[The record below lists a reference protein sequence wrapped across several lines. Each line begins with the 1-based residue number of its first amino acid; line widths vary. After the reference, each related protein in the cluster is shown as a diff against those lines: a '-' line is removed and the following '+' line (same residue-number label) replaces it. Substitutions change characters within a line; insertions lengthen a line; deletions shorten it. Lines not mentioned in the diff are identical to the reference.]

1 MRRCRIDIFQEALVE
16 KDIKYMQ
23 KPRPYDIAIVSMA
36 GLLPGAK
43 SLDDFWDNLVLKKDA
58 CQEVGKDRWRVDPAM
73 MTAES
78 LQPDKAVS
86 RVACLLNQDMDYC
99 FDDLDLD
106 KDMLRDLDPL
116 HRIVLHAG
124 REAFF
129 AARHESIDKKK
140 TGVILAAIALP
151 TDASALIADK
161 ILGNHLEKQLFHP
174 MTGEMRAV
182 LTRNQC
188 LAGRMTGFPAAL
200 LAKGIGLGNGS
211 YTLDAA
217 CASSL
222 VAFKLACDALSHHRA
237 DAMLVGGVS
246 RPDCLYTQVGFSQLR
261 ALSPSGCCAPF
272 DKRADGLVVGE
283 GVGMFVLKRVEDA
296 LKDHDDILAV
306 IKGIGLANDM
316 GGSLL
321 APMREG
327 QVRAMR
333 MAYDTAGWTPDQ
345 IDLIECHGA
354 GTPLGD
360 HTELSSLTAL
370 WQGITT
376 DAGVCP
382 IGSVKSTIGHLL
394 TGAGAAGTLKV
405 LLALKHNKIPPSNN
419 YTEPTENS
427 PLIGSPFSV
436 QTEASA
442 WTRRDAD
449 TPRRAA
455 VSAFGFGG
463 INAHMLLEEWTQ
475 SKEHEKGTI
484 RLQTQTGVENGDE
497 NACSRIS
504 TNEKPQVAITGMS
517 AAMGK
522 LPTLRAFQEAVFNG
536 QSIIEHHSHLR
547 GIQTGPDSYFS
558 QLVPEHGAFMEEFPL
573 DMGLFRIPPN
583 EIPDILPQ
591 HLLMMKLCRNAL
603 IDAGVPLR
611 EKRPRMGVMVG
622 ADFDFEATNFHLRWV
637 VNESIRR
644 WEKKYGLNL
653 QDPHIDEWIRSL
665 KASVSRPLTS
675 NRTLGALPSVIASR
689 IAKEFLLGGPSFVV
703 SCEEASGVKAL
714 EIGVRALQDNDT
726 DTMLVGAVDFT
737 GDLRYLATHHQIRPY
752 ASAASGLPFDS
763 DSSARGALPG
773 EGGTALVLK
782 RLEDAFA
789 EKDRIYAIVKGFG
802 SASGMAMENGNVPQ
816 EAYQVSLSRA
826 IQEAGIGLSDI
837 SLFEAHGSGIHTED
851 ATESKVLN
859 AMSTDTG
866 LHCALSSTK
875 TIVGHMGAASGLSSI
890 VKTSLCLYHTLIP
903 PMPDYQWPG
912 EDAWAKRF
920 HVPIKPQHWFRD
932 RKTHSRRACVGGMTS
947 DGNCTHVFLA
957 EHENA
962 EIMSCPVVASDRLR
976 PLGYQSCGLFVV
988 EGDHD
993 QEIIAGLGTLLDQI
1007 RNGISTGLPL
1017 ELMARAWYEKT
1028 VRQSRKKRAL
1038 SLVIKDIHEAE
1049 NEIRKAKQRVASK
1062 TQHTAPGHANV
1073 FYTPEPLGASA
1084 GVAFVFPGSGNH
1096 YLGMGRDMGTQWPLI
1111 LRRMDAE
1118 TRQLKKQMI
1127 PERFVPYRMSW
1138 ESQWETRALNQI
1150 HADPLSAIFGQVMH
1164 GRITARLMQE
1174 FMASPDAVIGYS
1186 LGETA
1191 GLVAMGAWKD
1201 QDHLLKQMLDS
1212 PLFKTALTGPCL
1224 SLRRAWKIEPEEKF
1238 EWQVVAVDRT
1248 ADAVRTVL
1256 KQIPMTRLLII
1267 NSPRESVIGG
1277 EKESIRK
1284 VVKTLGC
1291 NAVFLDG
1298 VVTVHCDAVK
1308 PVEDDYR
1315 QLHLHP
1321 IDPPENMRFYSC
1333 AWGRAYDLNSE
1344 NTAASITEQA
1354 LNGFDFTRTIQQAY
1368 DDGIRV
1374 FVEMGP
1380 RASCTRMIQQTLEG
1394 RPHLAVA
1401 VSRSG
1406 DDEYLSILKMLGA
1419 LRTEMVGVQLDKL
1432 YGRKSYSPEMNGVY
1446 DEILNKPKALSN
1458 EKESRQIPIRI
1469 ANPLPLPASP
1479 PLLPDNTDSNIFFQE
1494 QSKIEQNIDPVTEMD
1509 AISGPLPEN
1518 LPHQL
1523 VRDLMRSVQ
1532 ENARTSSEAHKYF
1545 LEFSS
1550 RITKRYQ
1557 EAMALQ
1563 AQLLTTQME
1572 QALKN
1577 GTVATGSGTR
1587 HTSTEP
1593 TPLYSRKDCLTFA
1606 TGSVAEVFGMEFK
1619 VVDTY
1624 SARVRLPDEPLML
1637 VDRVVSLVG
1646 EKCSLGSGRIVTEHD
1661 VLPGAWYLDGNRA
1674 PACISVEAGQADLFL
1689 SSYLGID
1696 HEVKGRRTYR
1706 LLDACVTFFR
1716 GLPLPGDTIRYD
1728 ITIEKFIRQGDTHLF
1743 FFKFKGFIDD
1753 NLLIQMK
1760 DGCAGFFTEEEV
1772 RNSGGIVSERHDDTP
1787 KKVDSGTAE
1796 WRHPAPVT
1804 IESFSEAALDAL
1816 RSGRLGDAFGSAFQG
1831 KTISSSLWLPGGRMH
1846 LIDRVLTFDPYGG
1859 TFGKGLIRAEA
1870 DVHPDDWYLTCHFV
1884 DDMVMPGTL
1893 MYECCAHT
1901 LRVFLQRIGWISDK
1915 EDACYEPVVGVESV
1929 LKCRGPVTP
1938 KTRHVL
1944 YEIDI
1949 KEMGYGP
1956 EPYAIAD
1963 ARMTADGAYIVYFDS
1978 ISTKLTRG
1986 SREEIENIWKAPS
1999 EKAPIKERFRA
2010 EKKASPATKGNDTVI
2025 FNRKMLEEFAY
2036 GRPSRAFGEPYRE
2049 FDSHR
2054 FIARLPKPPY
2064 LFMDRVVDVTPEPWV
2079 LKPGGWIQAEIDID
2093 PEDWFFR
2100 ANRLTSMPFCVL
2112 NEIALQPCGWLAAY
2126 LGSALRSERD
2136 LRFRNL
2142 GGTAQLS
2149 RDVPAKKSSLTTRA
2163 RLTQVSEAGD
2173 MIIEHFDFQILD
2185 SQQMIYQ
2192 GRTHFGFFT
2201 RKALAGQV
2209 GLQQVDMSRYTLSEN
2224 VSTRRHVAMQDHA
2237 PIAPDDLSGH
2247 VHGHAVMPGRAIRMI
2262 DHIDA
2267 YLPEGGPH
2275 GQGIIKASK
2284 EVLPEEWYFKAHF
2297 LNDPVCPGSLG
2308 LESLIQVLK
2317 FIALDRWPHLA
2328 DDHCFTLKSDIHH
2341 QWTYRGQITRENKR
2355 IELIAAVTNVVEKPF
2370 PILTADSLLTV
2381 DGLPIYHMEQF
2392 SIGLIPVNHR

>member
-1 MRRCRIDIFQEALVE
+1 
-16 KDIKYMQ
+16 MQ
-23 KPRPYDIAIVSMA
+23 MPRPYDIAIVSMA

-43 SLDDFWDNLVLKKDA
+43 SLDAFWDNLVHKKDA
-58 CQEVGKDRWRVDPAM
+58 CQEVGKDRWRVDPAT
-73 MTAES
+73 MTTER

-106 KDMLRDLDPL
+106 KDLLRDLDPL

-129 AARHESIDKKK
+129 SARHESIDRKR

-151 TDASALIADK
+151 TDTSSLIAEK
-161 ILGNHLEKQLFHP
+161 ILGSYLEKQLFHP
-174 MTGEMRAV
+174 MAGEMEAAQ
-182 LTRNQC
+182 TRNQC

-200 LAKGIGLGNGS
+200 LAKGIGLGNGT

-261 ALSPSGCCAPF
+261 ALSPSGRCAPF
-272 DKRADGLVVGE
+272 DKHADGLVVGE

-296 LKDHDDILAV
+296 VKDHDDILAV
-306 IKGIGLANDM
+306 IKSIGLSNDM
-316 GGSLL
+316 GGTLL

-333 MAYDTAGWTPDQ
+333 MAYDTTGWTPDQ
-345 IDLIECHGA
+345 VDLIECHGA

-360 HTELSSLTAL
+360 HTELSSLATL
-370 WQGITT
+370 WQGIAT

-405 LLALKHNKIPPSNN
+405 LLALKHKNIPPSNN

-427 PLIGSPFSV
+427 PLIGSPFRV
-436 QTEASA
+436 QTEVSD
-442 WTRRDAD
+442 WTLRDAD
-449 TPRRAA
+449 IPRRAA

-463 INAHMLLEEWTQ
+463 INAHMLLEEWTH
-475 SKEHEKGTI
+475 SNRHAKAAVN
-484 RLQTQTGVENGDE
+484 LQDRAAQENGDD
-497 NACSRIS
+497 NDCSRIS
-504 TNEKPQVAITGMS
+504 TSEKPLVAIIGMS

-547 GIQTGPDSYFS
+547 GIPIGPDNFFR
-558 QLVPEHGAFMEEFPL
+558 QLVPEHGAFMKNIPL

-583 EIPDILPQ
+583 EILDILPQ
-591 HLLMMKLCRNAL
+591 HLLMMKLCRSAL
-603 IDAGVPLR
+603 MDAGVPLR

-622 ADFDFEATNFHLRWV
+622 ADFDFEATNFHLRWI

-653 QDPHIDEWIRSL
+653 QDPSAAEWIRAL
-665 KASVSRPLTS
+665 KASVSPPLTS

-703 SCEEASGVKAL
+703 SCEEASGIKAL

-726 DTMLVGAVDFT
+726 DAMLVGAVDFT

-752 ASAASGLPFDS
+752 TGTASVLPF
-763 DSSARGALPG
+763 DSSARGTLPG

-782 RLEDAFA
+782 RLEDALA
-789 EKDRIYAIVKGFG
+789 EKDRIYATLNGMG
-802 SASGMAMENGNVPQ
+802 SASGMAVESGGVSQ
-816 EAYQVSLSRA
+816 EAYQVSLERA
-826 IQEAGIGLSDI
+826 VQEAEIGLSDI

-859 AMSTDTG
+859 AISTDAG
-866 LHCALSSTK
+866 VHCAVNSTK
-875 TIVGHMGAASGLSSI
+875 TIVGHMGAASGLSSV
-890 VKTSLCLYHTLIP
+890 VKTSLCLYHNLIP
-903 PMPDYQWPG
+903 PMPDYRWPG
-912 EDAWAKRF
+912 ETVWAKRF
-920 HVPIKPQHWFRD
+920 HAPIKPQYWFRD
-932 RKTHSRRACVGGMTS
+932 RETHPRRACVGVMTS
-947 DGNCTHVFLA
+947 DGNCTHVLLGEYEKA
-957 EHENA
+957 GVISA
-962 EIMSCPVVASDRLR
+962 PAVLPDRLR
-976 PLGYQSCGLFVV
+976 PLGYQTCGLFVV

-993 QEIIAGLGTLLDQI
+993 QEIIEGLGTLWDQV
-1007 RNGISTGLPL
+1007 RKGISTGLPM
-1017 ELMARAWYEKT
+1017 ELIARVWYEKT
-1028 VRQSRKKRAL
+1028 ACRPGKKRAL

-1049 NEIRKAKQRVASK
+1049 NEIRKAKQLVASGNRA
-1062 TQHTAPGHANV
+1062 TAPGHTNI
-1073 FYTPEPLGASA
+1073 FYIPEPLGAPA

-1096 YLGMGRDMGTQWPLI
+1096 YLGMGREMGTQWPWV
-1111 LRRMDAE
+1111 LRRMDTE

-1138 ESQWETRALNQI
+1138 ENQWETQALHPI

-1164 GRITARLMQE
+1164 GCVTAGLIKE
-1174 FMASPDAVIGYS
+1174 FVASPGAVIGYS

-1191 GLVAMGAWKD
+1191 GLVAMGAWKG
-1201 QDHLLKQMLDS
+1201 QAHLLKRMLES

-1224 SLRRAWKIEPEEKF
+1224 SLRNAWNIEPEEQF
-1238 EWQVVAVDRT
+1238 EWQVVAVDRA
-1248 ADAVRTVL
+1248 ADTVKPVV
-1256 KQIPMTRLLII
+1256 KQFPLTRLLII
-1267 NSPRESVIGG
+1267 NSPRECVIGG

-1284 VVKTLGC
+1284 IVKILGC

-1298 VVTVHCDAVK
+1298 VVTVHCDAVR

-1315 QLHLHP
+1315 KLHLHP
-1321 IDPPENMRFYSC
+1321 IEPPGNMRFYSC
-1333 AWGRAYDLNSE
+1333 AWGHAYDLTSQK
-1344 NTAASITEQA
+1344 TAASITEQA

-1374 FVEMGP
+1374 FIEMGP
-1380 RASCTRMIQQTLEG
+1380 RASCTRMIQQTLDG

-1406 DDEYLSILKMLGA
+1406 DNEYLSILKMLGA
-1419 LRTEMVGVQLDKL
+1419 LKADKVDVQLDRL
-1432 YGRKSYSPEMNGVY
+1432 YGRISYPPEMNSVY
-1446 DEILNKPKALSN
+1446 DKTLRKSRGLSKTEAAN
-1458 EKESRQIPIRI
+1458 QITVHLGTL
-1469 ANPLPLPASP
+1469 LPLPGSP
-1479 PLLPDNTDSNIFFQE
+1479 PYLSGSTDSNISFQEQSNQE
-1494 QSKIEQNIDPVTEMD
+1494 QSKIEQPIDPVTKID
-1509 AISGPLPEN
+1509 SISGPSRESVA
-1518 LPHQL
+1518 HQMA
-1523 VRDLMRSVQ
+1523 RDLMRSVQ
-1532 ENARTSSEAHKYF
+1532 ENSRTTSEAHKDF
-1545 LEFSS
+1545 LEISN
-1550 RITKRYQ
+1550 RMTKGYQ

-1563 AQLLTTQME
+1563 TQLLSAHMQQTHKTGIVTKE
-1572 QALKN
+1572 SGKHQA
-1577 GTVATGSGTR
+1577 
-1587 HTSTEP
+1587 STASA
-1593 TPLYSRKDCLTFA
+1593 PLYSRKDCLRFA
-1606 TGSVAEVFGMEFK
+1606 TGSVAEIFGPEFQ

-1624 SARVRLPDEPLML
+1624 KARVRLPDEPLML

-1674 PACISVEAGQADLFL
+1674 PACIAVEAGQADLFL

-1716 GLPLPGDTIRYD
+1716 GLPQPGETIQYH
-1728 ITIEKFIRQGDTHLF
+1728 IEIEKFIRQGDTHLF

-1753 NLLIQMK
+1753 TLLIQMK

-1772 RNSGGIVSERHDDTP
+1772 RKSGGIVAKRRDSAR
-1787 KKVDSGTAE
+1787 KKEDSRTE
-1796 WRHPAPVT
+1796 WRHPAPVA
-1804 IESFSEAALDAL
+1804 IESFSDAALDAL
-1816 RSGRLGDAFGSAFQG
+1816 RSGRLGDAFGAVFQG
-1831 KTISSSLWLPGGRMH
+1831 KTISSSLWLPDGHMH
-1846 LIDRVLTFDPYGG
+1846 LINRILEFDPYGG
-1859 TFGKGLIRAEA
+1859 SFGKGLIRAEA
-1870 DVHPDDWYLTCHFV
+1870 DVHPDDWYLTCHFI
-1884 DDMVMPGTL
+1884 DDKVMPGTL

-1938 KTRHVL
+1938 NTRHVV

-1956 EPYAIAD
+1956 EPYAVAD

-1978 ISTKLTRG
+1978 ISMKLTRG
-1986 SREEIENIWKAPS
+1986 SRKEIESIWKIDS
-1999 EKAPIKERFRA
+1999 EKATAEERSPA
-2010 EKKASPATKGNDTVI
+2010 VKKASPAPKRKDTEI
-2025 FNRKMLEEFAY
+2025 FNRKMLEEFAF

-2064 LFMDRVVDVTPEPWV
+2064 LFMDRVVAVAPEPWV
-2079 LKPGGWIQAEIDID
+2079 LKPGGWIEAEVDID
-2093 PEDWFFR
+2093 PDDWFFR
-2100 ANRLTSMPFCVL
+2100 ANRTPSMPFCVL

-2126 LGSALRSERD
+2126 LGSALRSEKD

-2142 GGTAQLS
+2142 GGSAELS
-2149 RDVPAKKSSLTTRA
+2149 RDVPAKRSSLTTRA

-2173 MIIEHFDFQILD
+2173 MIIEHFDFQILQ

-2192 GRTHFGFFT
+2192 GQTHFGFFT
-2201 RKALAGQV
+2201 RKALAEQV
-2209 GLQQVDMSRYTLSEN
+2209 GLQQIDMSRYTLPED
-2224 VSTRRHVAMQDHA
+2224 STNRRHIAMPDHA
-2237 PIAPDDLSGH
+2237 PMAPDDLSGH
-2247 VHGHAVMPGRAIRMI
+2247 VHGHAVIPGRAIRMI

-2267 YLPEGGPH
+2267 YLPQGGPH
-2275 GQGIIKASK
+2275 GHGIIKASK
-2284 EVLPEEWYFKAHF
+2284 QVLPEEWFFRAHF

-2308 LESLIQVLK
+2308 LESLIQLLK

-2328 DDHCFTLKSDIHH
+2328 ENHCFTLKSDTHH
-2341 QWTYRGQITRENKR
+2341 QWTYRGQITPENRR
-2355 IELIAAVTNVVEKPF
+2355 IELLAVVTNVVDKPF
-2370 PILTADSLLTV
+2370 PLLTADSLLTV

-2392 SIGLIPVNHR
+2392 SIGLIPLSQR

>member
-1 MRRCRIDIFQEALVE
+1 
-16 KDIKYMQ
+16 MQ
-23 KPRPYDIAIVSMA
+23 TPRPYDIAIVSMA

-43 SLDDFWDNLVLKKDA
+43 SLDAFWENLVLKKDA
-58 CQEVGKDRWRVDPAM
+58 FQALGKDRWRVDPAM
-73 MTAES
+73 MTTER
-78 LQPDKAVS
+78 LQPDKAIS
-86 RVACLLNQDMDYC
+86 RVACLLNQDLDYC

-106 KDMLRDLDPL
+106 KDMLQDLDPL

-124 REAFF
+124 REAFL
-129 AARHESIDKKK
+129 AARHESIDKKR

-151 TDASALIADK
+151 TDASSLIAEK
-161 ILGNHLEKQLFHP
+161 ILGSYLEKQLFHP
-174 MTGEMRAV
+174 MTGEMGAV

-200 LAKGIGLGNGS
+200 LAKGLGLGNGS

-261 ALSPSGCCAPF
+261 ALSPSGRCAPF
-272 DKRADGLVVGE
+272 DKGADGLVVGE

-296 LKDHDDILAV
+296 EKDHDHILAV

-321 APMREG
+321 APRREG

-333 MAYDTAGWTPDQ
+333 MAYDTTGWTPDQ
-345 IDLIECHGA
+345 VDLIECHGA

-360 HTELSSLTAL
+360 HTELSSLTTL
-370 WQGITT
+370 WQGIKM

-405 LLALKHNKIPPSNN
+405 LLALKHKNIPPSNN

-427 PLIGSPFSV
+427 PLIGSPFRV
-436 QTEASA
+436 QTEVSD
-442 WTRRDAD
+442 WTLRDAD

-463 INAHMLLEEWTQ
+463 INAHMLVEEWTQ
-475 SKEHEKGTI
+475 VKGHEKGAI
-484 RLQTQTGVENGDE
+484 NLQTQAVLKNGDE
-497 NACSRIS
+497 NDCSRIS
-504 TNEKPQVAITGMS
+504 TREKPLVAIIGMS

-522 LPTLRAFQEAVFNG
+522 LSTLRAFQEAVFNG

-547 GIQTGPDSYFS
+547 GIQTGADSYFS
-558 QLVPEHGAFMEEFPL
+558 QLVPEHGAFMEEIPL

-591 HLLMMKLCRNAL
+591 HLLMMKLCRSAL
-603 IDAGVPLR
+603 ISAGVPLR

-622 ADFDFEATNFHLRWV
+622 ADFDFEATNFHLRWI
-637 VNESIRR
+637 VNRSIRG

-653 QDPHIDEWIRSL
+653 QDPHITEWIRSL

-703 SCEEASGVKAL
+703 SCEEASGIKAL
-714 EIGVRALQDNDT
+714 EIGVRALQDNAS

-752 ASAASGLPFDS
+752 SSTASVLPFDR
-763 DSSARGALPG
+763 SARGTLPG

-782 RLEDAFA
+782 RLEDALVA
-789 EKDRIYAIVKGFG
+789 KDRIYAIVKGFG
-802 SASGMAMENGNVPQ
+802 SATGMAMESGRVSQ
-816 EAYQVSLSRA
+816 EAYQVSLERA
-826 IQEAGIGLSDI
+826 TQEADIGLSDI

-859 AMSTDTG
+859 AISIDTG
-866 LHCALSSTK
+866 LHCALGSTK
-875 TIVGHMGAASGLSSI
+875 PIVGHMGAASGLSSI
-890 VKTSLCLYHTLIP
+890 VKTSLCLYHKLIP
-903 PMPDYQWPG
+903 PMPDYQRPG
-912 EDAWAKRF
+912 EIAWAKRF
-920 HVPIKPQHWFRD
+920 HVPIKAQYWFRNRETTS
-932 RKTHSRRACVGGMTS
+932 RKACVGGMTS
-947 DGNCTHVFLA
+947 DGNCTHVFLEEYEKVGRNSDPA
-957 EHENA
+957 
-962 EIMSCPVVASDRLR
+962 VASDRLR
-976 PLGYQSCGLFVV
+976 PLGYQSSGLFVV

-993 QEIIAGLGTLLDQI
+993 QEIIEGLGRLLDQI
-1007 RNGISTGLPL
+1007 QKGISRGWPM
-1017 ELMARAWYEKT
+1017 ELVARVWYEKT
-1028 VRQSRKKRAL
+1028 ASQAGKKRAL
-1038 SLVIKDIHEAE
+1038 SLVIKDIHQAK
-1049 NEIRKAKQRVASK
+1049 NEIRKAKQLVASENRD
-1062 TQHTAPGHANV
+1062 TAPGHANI
-1073 FYTPEPLGASA
+1073 FYRPKPLGASA
-1084 GVAFVFPGSGNH
+1084 GTAFVFPGSGNH
-1096 YLGMGRDMGTQWPLI
+1096 YLGMGRGMGTQWPLI
-1111 LRRMDAE
+1111 LGQMDAE

-1127 PERFVPYRMSW
+1127 PERFIPYRMSW
-1138 ESQWETRALNQI
+1138 ENQWETQTLHQI

-1164 GRITARLMQE
+1164 GCVTARLMQE
-1174 FMASPDAVIGYS
+1174 FVASPEAVIGYS

-1191 GLVAMGAWKD
+1191 GLVAMGAWKG
-1201 QDHLLKQMLDS
+1201 QDHLLKQMLES

-1224 SLRRAWKIEPEEKF
+1224 SLRRAWKIEAQEKF

-1248 ADAVRTVL
+1248 ANQVKRVL
-1256 KQIPMTRLLII
+1256 KQFPMTRLLII

-1277 EKESIRK
+1277 EKESIQTL
-1284 VVKTLGC
+1284 VKTLGC

-1298 VVTVHCDAVK
+1298 VVTVHCDAVR

-1321 IDPPENMRFYSC
+1321 INPPGNMRFYSC
-1333 AWGRAYDLNSE
+1333 AWGHAYDLTSE
-1344 NTAASITEQA
+1344 KTAASITEQA
-1354 LNGFDFTRTIQQAY
+1354 LHGFDFTRTIQQAY
-1368 DDGIRV
+1368 EDGMRV
-1374 FVEMGP
+1374 FIEMGP
-1380 RASCTRMIQQTLEG
+1380 RASCTRMIQQTLED

-1401 VSRSG
+1401 VSRNG

-1419 LRTEMVGVQLDKL
+1419 LRAEMLDVQLDKL
-1432 YGRKSYSPEMNGVY
+1432 YGRISYPPEMNAVY
-1446 DEILNKPKALSN
+1446 DETLNKSRALSK
-1458 EKESRQIPIRI
+1458 EKESNQIPIRI
-1469 ANPLPLPASP
+1469 PSRLPLPGSP
-1479 PLLPDNTDSNIFFQE
+1479 PLLPGNTDSDMSFQE
-1494 QSKIEQNIDPVTEMD
+1494 ESKIEQAIDPVTAID
-1509 AISGPLPEN
+1509 AISGMPSES
-1518 LPHQL
+1518 LPHQIA
-1523 VRDLMRSVQ
+1523 RELMQSVQ
-1532 ENARTSSEAHKYF
+1532 ENARTSSEAHQSY
-1545 LEFSS
+1545 LEISS
-1550 RITKRYQ
+1550 RITKGYQ

-1563 AQLLTTQME
+1563 AQLLSAQMQ
-1572 QALKN
+1572 QAHET
-1577 GTVATGSGTR
+1577 GTVATGPGT
-1587 HTSTEP
+1587 HPASTEP
-1593 TPLYSRKDCLTFA
+1593 APLYSRKDCLTFA
-1606 TGSVAEVFGMEFK
+1606 TGCVAEVFGPEFQ

-1624 SARVRLPDEPLML
+1624 NARVRLPDEPLML

-1716 GLPLPGDTIRYD
+1716 GLPRPGETIRYD
-1728 ITIEKFIRQGDTHLF
+1728 IEIEKFIRQGDTHLF

-1772 RNSGGIVSERHDDTP
+1772 RNSGGIVSEGHDDTP
-1787 KKVDSGTAE
+1787 KEVASGTD

-1804 IESFSEAALDAL
+1804 AESFSETDLDAL
-1816 RSGRLGDAFGSAFQG
+1816 RSGRLEEAFGAAFQG
-1831 KTISSSLWLPGGRMH
+1831 KTLSSSLWLPDGRMH

-1915 EDACYEPVVGVESV
+1915 EDACYEPLVGVESV

-1938 KTRHVL
+1938 KTRHVV

-1956 EPYAIAD
+1956 EPYALAD

-1978 ISTKLTRG
+1978 ISIKLTRG
-1986 SREEIENIWKAPS
+1986 SREEIENIWKIPPETATLEEPFPAVK
-1999 EKAPIKERFRA
+1999 KAP
-2010 EKKASPATKGNDTVI
+2010 PAPKGNDTVI

-2036 GRPSRAFGEPYRE
+2036 GRPSIAFGEPYRE
-2049 FDSHR
+2049 FDSRR

-2064 LFMDRVVDVTPEPWV
+2064 LFMDRVVEAAPEPWV
-2079 LKPGGWIQAEIDID
+2079 LKPGGWIQAEMDID
-2093 PEDWFFR
+2093 PDDWYFR
-2100 ANRLTSMPFCVL
+2100 ANRTPNMPFCVL

-2126 LGSALRSERD
+2126 MGSALRSEKD

-2142 GGTAQLS
+2142 GGRAQLS
-2149 RDVPAKKSSLTTRA
+2149 RDVPAKRSSLTTRA

-2173 MIIEHFDFQILD
+2173 MIIEHYAFQILL
-2185 SQQMIYQ
+2185 SQQMVYQ
-2192 GRTHFGFFT
+2192 GQTHFGFFT
-2201 RKALAGQV
+2201 RKALAEQV
-2209 GLQQVDMSRYTLSEN
+2209 GLQQIHMSRYTLPEDLTGCKSM
-2224 VSTRRHVAMQDHA
+2224 AMPDHA
-2237 PIAPDDLSGH
+2237 PTAPDDLSGH
-2247 VHGHAVMPGRAIRMI
+2247 VHEHAVMPGRAIRMI
-2262 DHIDA
+2262 DHMDA
-2267 YLPEGGPH
+2267 YLPQGGPH
-2275 GQGIIKASK
+2275 GHGFIKASK
-2284 EVLPEEWYFKAHF
+2284 DVQPEEWFFKAHF

-2308 LESLIQVLK
+2308 LESLIQALK

-2341 QWTYRGQITRENKR
+2341 QWTYRGQITPENRR
-2355 IELIAAVTNVVEKPF
+2355 IELVAVVTSVEEKPF
-2370 PILTADSLLTV
+2370 PMLTADSLLTV

-2392 SIGLIPVNHR
+2392 SIGLIPVTKR